1 MKIGKKKD
9 WLLVLIL
16 LAVSC
21 YLPYLIFGAYPYAN
35 KTNATSDGIKQLTAN
50 LDLPDYYLN
59 ELPMISDEKKQMEAD
74 AFSNWN
80 GGKCRFCHSIKANDR
95 DRMAPS
101 LYRIFGKPAA
111 VADNFTYSDA
121 LINMRNDGLIW
132 TPEVLDAFI
141 SNPGDF
147 IPGNRMRM
155 EGIEDPDTRKLI
167 INYIMRES
175 R

>member
-21 YLPYLIFGAYPYAN
+21 YLPYLIFGVYPLTN
-35 KTNATSDGIKQLTAN
+35 TTNATPDEIKQLTAN

-59 ELPMISDEKKQMEAD
+59 ELPMISDEQKQMEAD
-74 AFSNWN
+74 AFSNWD

-101 LYRIFGKPAA
+101 LYRIFAKPAGIS
-111 VADNFTYSDA
+111 DNFTYSDA
-121 LINMRNDGLIW
+121 LIQMKNNGLIW
-132 TPEVLDAFI
+132 TPEALDAFM
-141 SNPGDF
+141 SNPKDF

>member
-1 MKIGKKKD
+1 MG
-9 WLLVLIL
+9 
-16 LAVSC
+16 
-21 YLPYLIFGAYPYAN
+21 
-35 KTNATSDGIKQLTAN
+35 
-50 LDLPDYYLN
+50 
-59 ELPMISDEKKQMEAD
+59 
-74 AFSNWN
+74 
-80 GGKCRFCHSIKANDR
+80 
-95 DRMAPS
+95 PS